1 MKCITFKWKKP
12 VSSAPQRSSP
22 GPYEKHTGINGES
35 SPVWTQGDS
44 AARNGSGSP
53 KSIQRF
59 TTISTWKKST
69 SIFSGARQAGSKVYG
84 EKINKQRCLGKLW
97 RRKTLRRFPCSMF
110 KQVIKQ
116 TTQKR
121 IASPL
126 QQTDGP
132 MARPESRDNRRE
144 HPSTY
149 GNLVS

>member
-1 MKCITFKWKKP
+1 
-12 VSSAPQRSSP
+12 
-22 GPYEKHTGINGES
+22 
-35 SPVWTQGDS
+35 
-44 AARNGSGSP
+44 
-53 KSIQRF
+53 
-59 TTISTWKKST
+59 
-69 SIFSGARQAGSKVYG
+69 
-84 EKINKQRCLGKLW
+84 
-97 RRKTLRRFPCSMF
+97 MF